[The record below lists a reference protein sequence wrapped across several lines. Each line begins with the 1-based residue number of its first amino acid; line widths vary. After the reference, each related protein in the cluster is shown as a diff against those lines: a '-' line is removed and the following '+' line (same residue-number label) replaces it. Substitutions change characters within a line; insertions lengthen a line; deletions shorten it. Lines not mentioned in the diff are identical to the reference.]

1 MLTPEFV
8 MPPEAVEPPSTPTA
22 PPSSRRR
29 RPVTADPAAD
39 PTADRDDVV
48 LTHER
53 RPWRQLVIAA
63 LVGVLVG
70 SSVPAVLQQADRAA
84 AVERVESLRS
94 TAQRYLD
101 AIAAGDAALAT
112 EIAPVQGDTAPARVL
127 RAADPITGVEVRSV
141 LVDAQAGSVEVHY
154 QVGSA
159 RERQTLTAD
168 RADGT
173 WRLTTSLAEPVVVHA
188 TDGSTGVRVGGVELP
203 SSRAVMLY
211 PGRYEV
217 DRVSGPMLR
226 TGGEGF
232 EVDGDPA
239 SSTELHTSVEPSE
252 RLRDAA
258 LAVAASRIESCE
270 TQPACPIGQYTVVA
284 IPPVAPEILRIDPD
298 GAIDLVVVLGLD
310 ASSGGRRQELQLRV
324 IADGADA
331 PLRWECGQIDAPHSD
346 LEPCAP

>member
-8 MPPEAVEPPSTPTA
+8 MPPEATEPPSTRAA
-22 PPSSRRR
+22 PPARGRQPATS
-29 RPVTADPAAD
+29 DPAVD
-39 PTADRDDVV
+39 PTVDRDDIV

-63 LVGVLVG
+63 LVGVLLG
-70 SSVPAVLQQADRAA
+70 SSVPAVLQQADRTA
-84 AVERVESLRS
+84 AVERVDGLRS

-101 AIAAGDAALAT
+101 AIAGGDAALAT
-112 EIAPVQGDTAPARVL
+112 AIAPVEGDPAPAQAL
-127 RAADPITGVEVRSV
+127 RAAEPITAVEVSSV
-141 LVDAQAGSVEVHY
+141 VVDEQAGSVEVRY

-159 RERQTLTAD
+159 RERQTLSAE
-168 RADGT
+168 RAAGA

-188 TDGSTGVRVGGVELP
+188 TDGSTGVLVGGVELP

-252 RLRDAA
+252 RLGDAA
-258 LAVAASRIESCE
+258 IAVAASRVESCE
-270 TQPACPIGQYTVVA
+270 AQPACPIGQYTVVA
-284 IPPVAPEILRIDPD
+284 IPPVAPEILRVDPD

-310 ASSGGRRQELQLRV
+310 AASGGRRQELQLRV
-324 IADGADA
+324 ITDGADA
-331 PLRWECGQIDAPHSD
+331 PLRWECGAIDEPHSD
-346 LEPCAP
+346 LEPCVP